1 MQVYRDD
8 IINVIWNLAASAN
21 GYGVNYEK
29 QPAIWIFFINTIN
42 RCKVYHNLNTKIT
55 PTSKVW

>member
-29 QPAIWIFFINTIN
+29 ATGHLNFLYQ
-42 RCKVYHNLNTKIT
+42 YHQ
-55 PTSKVW
+55 